1 MSGSFIL
8 TVIVSYFAVLLFI
21 SYLTSKGAKNDAFFT
36 GNRSSKWYLVSFG
49 MIGASLSGI
58 TFISVPGMVANEG
71 FSYMQMV
78 IGYLIGYALIAF
90 VLLPLY
96 YRLNLTSIYAYL
108 DQRYGAITHKVGA
121 GFFLLSRIL
130 GASVRLFLV
139 ADVLDFFVLSSYG
152 LRFEVS
158 VLITLALIYIYT
170 YKGGIKTI
178 VWTDTL
184 QTTFMLLSLG
194 VSIYLIG
201 NSLGATDTVSGLRS
215 LGMTEWFVTTNPDAP
230 NYWLKGIL
238 GGFFITVAMT
248 GLDQDMMQKNLT
260 CKNEKEARKNML
272 WFSAILFFVN
282 FIFLVLGGILF
293 LYLENNPELLQ
304 SFMEMDESKRLDR
317 LFPLIALQSN
327 LGTFIGITFLL
338 GLIAAAYS
346 SADSA
351 LTSLTTSTSVDIF
364 QLDKWENQQK
374 AEKVRKWIHIGMT
387 LLLFIV
393 ILLAN
398 AFKESN
404 VINTLFK
411 MAGYTYGPLLGL
423 FFFGI
428 LSKRKVDDKRAWI
441 VCLVV
446 PASLLLFKTYEEELF
461 IHYKTG
467 HELLGINGVLCFIGL
482 WLLSKPSYSNK
493 AEDK

>member
-1 MSGSFIL
+1 
-8 TVIVSYFAVLLFI
+8 
-21 SYLTSKGAKNDAFFT
+21 
-36 GNRSSKWYLVSFG
+36 
-49 MIGASLSGI
+49 
-58 TFISVPGMVANEG
+58 
-71 FSYMQMV
+71 MV

-108 DQRYGAITHKVGA
+108 DQRYGTITHKVGA

-152 LRFEVS
+152 LSFEVS

-170 YKGGIKTI
+170 YRGGIKTI

-194 VSIYLIG
+194 VSVYLIG
-201 NSLGATDTVSGLRS
+201 NSLGTTQTLSGLKS
-215 LGMTEWFVTTNPDAP
+215 LGMTEWFVSSSTDAP

-260 CKNEKEARKNML
+260 CKNEKEAKKNML
-272 WFSAILFFVN
+272 WFSLILFFVN
-282 FIFLVLGGILF
+282 FIFLVLGGILYM
-293 LYLENNPELLQ
+293 YLQNNPELLQ
-304 SFMEMDESKRLDR
+304 SFMEMDETKRLDR
-317 LFPLIALQSN
+317 LFPLIALKSN
-327 LGTFIGITFLL
+327 LGMFIGITFLL

-364 QLDKWENQQK
+364 QLDKWDNQQK
-374 AEKVRKWIHIGMT
+374 AEKVRKYIHIGMT
-387 LLLFIV
+387 FILFIV

-428 LSKRKVDDKRAWI
+428 LSKRKVNDKLAWI

-446 PASLLLFKTYEEELF
+446 PACLLLFKTYEEDLF

-482 WLLSKPSYSNK
+482 WLLSKRDYSYK